1 MLIKM
6 ALFNAMK
13 AAMGAWGGGGFRDG
27 GMVQQFSNGG
37 AVWGAGTSTSDSI
50 PALLSN
56 GEFVVNAAATR
67 RHRALLEAV
76 NQNRYASGG
85 AVGKLPVMPAVPA
98 FGVAAGSMTVNITI
112 NKDGTASADTSADT
126 SEARRLAEAIPAM
139 VERWYADN
147 VHRVGGRYYAR

>member
-98 FGVAAGSMTVNITI
+98 FGAAAGGMTVNITI
-112 NKDGTASADTSADT
+112 NRDGTANADT
-126 SEARRLAEAIPAM
+126 SEDTHVAKRLAEALPVMI
-139 VERWYADN
+139 ERWFVDN
-147 VHRVGGRYYAR
+147 VQRVGGRYYAR